1 MITLLIKDF
10 KLLFRREKSLT
21 KRILST
27 LLSMIFIGSFVA
39 IEIILFS
46 AILDKIK
53 DFSQAPAAFMTLFLL
68 VISVLLTVFLI
79 FQAKKL
85 FFNEKDIE
93 QLSSYPIGNS
103 QMVLSK
109 LLLLFLVHY
118 ATSILFIYPL
128 FIAYGSMFREGIM
141 FYYKALFYPVASF
154 LFEGG
159 LALLLVYPVR
169 LFLQFLKKYLLLEFI
184 LAGALLFALTFLYSK
199 VLDVFINLVAN
210 NDVTSLFTS
219 ASIAKFT
226 VFQKRAVPITFLVD
240 TFVLGIG
247 NKLFPYMCIAG
258 GFFALGL
265 AITIFAFNY
274 VRNTPAQIKRKSK
287 QFHYKQVSPIKALMR
302 KEFILIAKD
311 SDYIFS
317 FTGLLLVQPFLLYLV
332 LSVFNTIFNA
342 GAFLYYVKMLPNF
355 IPLVDMLVIMMFTL
369 SINQGANQYITMEK
383 GTIKNIKTLPIDY
396 KKQLLV
402 KVLIPFTLSFA
413 SMSISLLVAW
423 IGGLLSARTFLASF
437 LLTGVALAVFELVSL
452 REELHIRH
460 GKPRSSYR
468 SSMYSYVLPLGFVA
482 IGILLSY
489 FKVEILT
496 VYASG
501 LAVFIVVGLIELL
514 YLRKNARNLFM
525 DLEAEH

>member
-1 MITLLIKDF
+1 MLTLLIKDF
-10 KLLFRREKSLT
+10 KLLFRREKSLS

-27 LLSMIFIGSFVA
+27 FLSMIFIGSFVA

-53 DFSQAPAAFMTLFLL
+53 DFSQAPVAFMTLFLL

-93 QLSSYPIGNS
+93 QLSSYPVSNG

-109 LLLLFLVHY
+109 LLLLFLIHY
-118 ATSILFIYPL
+118 ATSIVFIYPL
-128 FIAYGSMFREGIM
+128 FIAYGTKFSLGIM
-141 FYYKALFYPVASF
+141 FYYKALFYPVLSF
-154 LFEGG
+154 LFEAG
-159 LALLLVYPVR
+159 LALILVYPVR

-184 LAGALLFALTFLYSK
+184 LAGALLFTLSFLYSK
-199 VLDVFINLVAN
+199 VLDVFIQLVAD

-240 TFVLGIG
+240 TFVLGFG
-247 NKLFPYMCIAG
+247 NRMVPYFCIAG
-258 GFFALGL
+258 ALFTIGL
-265 AITIFAFNY
+265 SISIFAFNY
-274 VRNTPAQIKRKSK
+274 VRNTPAQTKRKAK
-287 QFHYKQVSPIKALMR
+287 EINYKQVSPVKALMR

-355 IPLVDMLVIMMFTL
+355 IPLIDLLVVMMFTL

-383 GTIKNIKTLPIDY
+383 STIKNIKTLPVDY

-402 KVLIPFTLSFA
+402 KVLIPFTLSFV
-413 SMSISLLVAW
+413 SMTVSLLVAW

-437 LLTGVALAVFELVSL
+437 LFTSIALVTFDLVSL

-468 SSMYSYVLPLGFVA
+468 SSAYLYALPIGFTALGIV
-482 IGILLSY
+482 LSY
-489 FKVEILT
+489 FKMDILL
-496 VYASG
+496 VYAIG
-501 LAVFIVVGLIELL
+501 LGAFMLVGLFELW
-514 YLRKNARNLFM
+514 YLRRNARNLFM

>member
-1 MITLLIKDF
+1 MLTLLIKDF
-10 KLLFRREKSLT
+10 KLLFRRERSLS
-21 KRILST
+21 KRIIST
-27 LLSMIFIGSFVA
+27 LLSMLFIGSFVA

-46 AILDKIK
+46 AILNKIK
-53 DFSQAPAAFMTLFLL
+53 DFSQAPAAFMTIFLL

-93 QLSSYPIGNS
+93 QLSCYPVSNS

-109 LLLLFLVHY
+109 LLLLFLLHY
-118 ATSILFIYPL
+118 ATSLVFVYPL
-128 FIAYGSMFREGIM
+128 FIAYGSMFTEGIM
-141 FYYKALFYPVASF
+141 FYYKALFYPVLSF
-154 LFEGG
+154 LFEAG
-159 LALLLVYPVR
+159 LALILVYPVR
-169 LFLQFLKKYLLLEFI
+169 LFLQFLKKYLALEFI
-184 LAGALLFALTFLYSK
+184 LASALLFTLTFLYSK
-199 VLDVFINLVAN
+199 VLNVFIHLVAN

-226 VFQKRAVPITFLVD
+226 AFQKRAVPITFLVD
-240 TFVLGIG
+240 TFVLGFE
-247 NKLFPYMCIAG
+247 NKIVPYLCIASAI
-258 GFFALGL
+258 FAVGL
-265 AITIFAFNY
+265 AITIFAFHY
-274 VRNTPAQIKRKSK
+274 VRNTPAQTKRKEK
-287 QFHYKQVSPIKALMR
+287 ECKYKQRSPMKALMK

-355 IPLVDMLVIMMFTL
+355 IPLVDTLVIMMFTL

-383 GTIKNIKTLPIDY
+383 STIKNIKTLPVDY

-402 KVLIPFTLSFA
+402 KVLIPFTLSFI
-413 SMSISLLVAW
+413 SMTISLIVAW
-423 IGGLLSARTFLASF
+423 IGGLLSARTFLAAF

-460 GKPRSSYR
+460 SKPRSSYH
-468 SSMYSYVLPLGFVA
+468 SSAYSYALPFGFVA
-482 IGILLSY
+482 LGILLSY
-489 FKVEILT
+489 FKTDILL
-496 VYASG
+496 VYAIG
-501 LAVFIVVGLIELL
+501 LGAFTLVGLVELW
-514 YLRKNARNLFM
+514 YLRRNARNLFM

>member
-1 MITLLIKDF
+1 MLTLLIKDF
-10 KLLFRREKSLT
+10 KLLFRREKSLS

-27 LLSMIFIGSFVA
+27 LLSIIFIGSFVA

-46 AILDKIK
+46 AILNKIK
-53 DFSQAPAAFMTLFLL
+53 DFSQAPEAFMTLFLL
-68 VISVLLTVFLI
+68 IISVLLIVFLI

-93 QLSSYPIGNS
+93 QLTSYPVSNS
-103 QMVLSK
+103 QLVLSK
-109 LLLLFLVHY
+109 LLLLFLLHY

-128 FIAYGSMFREGIM
+128 FIAYGAMFKEGIM
-141 FYYKALFYPVASF
+141 FYYKALFYPVVSF

-159 LALLLVYPVR
+159 VALIFVYPVR
-169 LFLQFLKKYLLLEFI
+169 LFLQFLKRYLALEFI
-184 LAGALLFALTFLYSK
+184 LAGVLLFVLAFLYSK
-199 VLDVFINLVAN
+199 VLDVFIKLVADN
-210 NDVTSLFTS
+210 EVTSLFTS

-226 VFQKRAVPITFLVD
+226 AFQKRAIPITFLVD
-240 TFVLGIG
+240 TFALGYG
-247 NKLFPYMCIAG
+247 NRMLPYLCIACG
-258 GFFALGL
+258 IFLVGL
-265 AITIFAFNY
+265 SITIFTFNY
-274 VRNTPAQIKRKSK
+274 VRSTASQIKRKIK
-287 QFHYKQVSPIKALMR
+287 ELNYKQVSPMKALMR

-383 GTIKNIKTLPIDY
+383 STIKNIKTLPIDY

-402 KVLIPFTLSFA
+402 KVLIPFTFSFI
-413 SMSISLLVAW
+413 SMTVSLLVSW
-423 IGGLLSARTFLASF
+423 ISGLLSVRTFLVSF
-437 LLTGVALAVFELVSL
+437 LLTSVALGVFDLVSL

-460 GKPRSSYR
+460 GKPRSSFR
-468 SSMYSYVLPLGFVA
+468 SSAYSYAMPIGFVSL
-482 IGILLSY
+482 GIFLSY
-489 FKVEILT
+489 FEMNILLI
-496 VYASG
+496 YAIG
-501 LAVFIVVGLIELL
+501 LCLFTLVGLIELW
-514 YLRKNARNLFM
+514 YLRRNARKLFL